1 MRFAAWIAATSEY
14 EAVCTPGLRMAD
26 GSAAR
31 FEDFFGSDA
40 RMRSS
45 RRSFWGEWFCP
56 PVPGGGVGV
65 GVVRSGGG
73 VGGGYMGRGERW
85 VEWRDG
91 DAGGRGESR
100 FLRG

>member
-1 MRFAAWIAATSEY
+1 MRFAARIAATSEY

-45 RRSFWGEWFCP
+45 RRSFWGK
-56 PVPGGGVGV
+56 
-65 GVVRSGGG
+65 
-73 VGGGYMGRGERW
+73 
-85 VEWRDG
+85 
-91 DAGGRGESR
+91 R
-100 FLRG
+100 F